1 MTATSEKQR
10 HNGTPSATAELR
22 PPVTVPP
29 RGRRRPGLLVAGI
42 AMVALGAL
50 AVMWLVTSSGHRSQ
64 VVVMAHD
71 VAYGATIT
79 AEDLQTAA
87 VSVDPAVSVVPAS
100 RAPSLIGQ
108 VATTNLMHGSLLTPQ
123 DVTPSGVVRA
133 GQVLVPLPLTS
144 DKLPAGGLAAGER
157 LLVVD
162 APPSG
167 ADPVNESPKTFA
179 ATVVRL
185 GSPDVNGTVVVDLVA
200 SAGDGPQL
208 ATRAATGRFAVVVEP
223 AGVAP

>member
-1 MTATSEKQR
+1 
-10 HNGTPSATAELR
+10 
-22 PPVTVPP
+22 
-29 RGRRRPGLLVAGI
+29 
-42 AMVALGAL
+42 MVALGAL

-79 AEDLQTAA
+79 ADDLQTAA
-87 VSVDPAVSVVPAS
+87 VSVGPAVAVVPAS
-100 RAPSLIGQ
+100 RKSTLIGQ
-108 VATTNLMHGSLLTPQ
+108 VVTTNLVRGSLLAAQ
-123 DVTPSGVVRA
+123 DVTSTGVVRA

-144 DKLPAGGLAAGER
+144 DKMPAGGLSAGDS

-167 ADPVNESPKTFA
+167 ADPVKESPKTFA

-185 GSPDVNGTVVVDLVA
+185 GSPDVNGTVVVDVVA
-200 SAGDGPQL
+200 SASDGPQL
-208 ATRAATGRFAVVVEP
+208 ATRAATGRFAIVVEP
-223 AGVAP
+223 TGVAP